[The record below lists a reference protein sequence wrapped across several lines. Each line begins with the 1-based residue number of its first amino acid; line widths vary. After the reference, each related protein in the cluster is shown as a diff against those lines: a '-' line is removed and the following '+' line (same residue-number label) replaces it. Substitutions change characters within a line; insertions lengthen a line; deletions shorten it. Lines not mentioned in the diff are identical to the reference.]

1 MNNGLSDLKAT
12 FFCIRQQFWQKE
24 SKQPFA
30 ITHIKVPSSKIVFNK
45 WRLIHEIMTTF
56 RSLHLVAR
64 KLCTMVLITC
74 YKQHGKCVKFQE
86 FNPQLEMILNYS
98 GSFAMLFWD
107 YCVQQHPN
115 SIIKQTRNVC
125 LKIDLKYENVKILFP
140 FDYY

>member
-1 MNNGLSDLKAT
+1 MNNEWSLWPQSN
-12 FFCIRQQFWQKE
+12 FFCIRQRFWRKIKTTICNH
-24 SKQPFA
+24 S
-30 ITHIKVPSSKIVFNK
+30 HKVPSSKIVFNK